1 MEKILIPVNNYIYYY
16 MRNNIV
22 QLNESDLLRI
32 VKRIIRE
39 NKESDLANNLTD
51 FIKNKVPSDD
61 LKFIL
66 QMYNELGKE
75 KFEDV
80 VEDGVTDAVEDIKD
94 VKMIDEKVSLS
105 KKGVDVET
113 EADFM
118 KVLELKSKINSICTN
133 YLKSMP
139 YNLLVFLIGTIVG
152 GFGEL
157 SSVDQSSVASKT
169 GYIEKTLLI
178 SVLMSG
184 FMQILGLFGQYL
196 AKKTPVN
203 LNYKYPESIAGSSI
217 EKKMFMEL
225 SRLNPD
231 WNYEHALKLLKDNGI
246 PEKLASE
253 IIHDFEMKN
262 NMQFFRTTN
271 YGVDSK
277 DVNPYYMEKRYRIP
291 KKMSK
296 ANYKRKK

>member
-1 MEKILIPVNNYIYYY
+1 

>member
-1 MEKILIPVNNYIYYY
+1 

-51 FIKNKVPSDD
+51 FIKNKVPADD

-94 VKMIDEKVSLS
+94 IKMIDEKISLS

-133 YLKSMP
+133 YLKSIP

-152 GFGEL
+152 GFGEV
-157 SSVDQSSVASKT
+157 SSVDQSSVESKT
-169 GYIEKTLLI
+169 GYVEKTLLI
-178 SVLMSG
+178 TLLISG
-184 FMQILGLFGQYL
+184 FMQILGLFGKYL

-271 YGVDSK
+271 YGVDGK
-277 DVNPYYMEKRYRIP
+277 DVNPYYMEKKYRIP